1 MKKITLLFLMSL
13 SFAGILTAQNQLM
26 IGAGGGLVYGV
37 NESPKRDLNGA
48 LRFNAVLTNA
58 FGSFLSPELGV
69 NFLTLSAKQ
78 SSIFESSIAN
88 VDLGLRWYFIELGDF
103 KPYIYGGVGIG
114 AYNSKYNYWHSEF
127 ITKDGAD
134 LDKTNGTTYG
144 DPGATVMRGSNYN
157 EVRADVLK
165 EFGGSRDAFYNLGDK
180 NTLNGTSKGT
190 AFFIPVGAG
199 ITYQATRDLNINLAV
214 YNYLSNSDEINPYAD
229 DVKDSFWSGL
239 LTINYNIGSIFGDED
254 DEEDKAF
261 PNFNLGTSL
270 NLETVTFETG
280 SSKLNK
286 ESYKIL
292 RRAFTTMN
300 DNPTIEVKI
309 EGHTDDVGDAQA
321 NMNLSKERAE
331 VVKKWLVDK
340 GISPSRIS
348 ASGAGQNKP
357 LFPNDSPANRAKNR
371 RIDFIRTK

>member
-1 MKKITLLFLMSL
+1 MKKITLLFLIALSL
-13 SFAGILTAQNQLM
+13 ASAANAQNYLM
-26 IGAGGGLVYGV
+26 VGAGGGLIYGV

-48 LRFNAVLTNA
+48 VRFNAVLTNA

-88 VDLGLRWYFIELGDF
+88 VDLGLRWYFLDLGDF
-103 KPYIYGGVGIG
+103 KPYVYCGVGLG
-114 AYNSKYNYWHSEF
+114 AFNSKYNYWHSEF
-127 ITKDGAD
+127 ITKEGAD
-134 LDKTNGTTYG
+134 LDKSNGTSYG
-144 DPGATVMRGSNYN
+144 DPGATVLRGSNYN
-157 EVRADVLK
+157 EVRANVLK
-165 EFGGSRDAFYNLGDK
+165 EFGGRDAFYNLGDK

-190 AFFIPVGAG
+190 TFMFPVGAG
-199 ITYQATRDLNINLAV
+199 FTYQVSKEWFVNLAV
-214 YNYLSNSDEINPYAD
+214 YNYFTNSDEINPYAD
-229 DVKDSFWSGL
+229 DVKDAFWAGM
-239 LTINYNIGSIFGDED
+239 LTINYNIGSIFGDND
-254 DEEDKAF
+254 DEDDKAF

-286 ESYKIL
+286 DSYKIL

-300 DNPTIEVKI
+300 ENPTIEVKI
-309 EGHTDDVGDAQA
+309 EGHTDDVGDPQS
-321 NMNLSKERAE
+321 NLNLSNERAE

-357 LFPNDSPANRAKNR
+357 LVPNDSPANRAKNR
-371 RIDFIRTK
+371 RIEFIRTK